1 MDKQIMLLL
10 LLLVISISLFA
21 NLLQTEGF
29 SNSNSSSTTQDQLT
43 AHTAKALVIT
53 CMDFRLIDDAVNY
66 LNSQGYNNNYDEF
79 ILAGASLGYN
89 QSTYSAWTETLDKH
103 IELAEQLHDIKEI
116 IVIDH
121 MSCGAYKIFYNK
133 DSISESDELTL
144 HKENF
149 TKFKQTIGTKYPQ
162 LKVKTLLMKLT
173 GEVLEL

>member
-1 MDKQIMLLL
+1 MEKQTMLLL

-21 NLLQTEGF
+21 GLVQTQGF
-29 SNSNSSSTTQDQLT
+29 SNSSIPTQDQLT
-43 AHTAKALVIT
+43 AHTAKAMVIT

-66 LNSQGYNNNYDEF
+66 LNAQGYNNNYDEF

-89 QSTYSAWTETLDKH
+89 QTAYSAWTETLDKH
-103 IELAEQLHDIKEI
+103 IELAEQLHHIQEV

-121 MSCGAYKIFYNK
+121 MGCGAYKIFYNK
-133 DSISESDELTL
+133 DSISESDELEL
-144 HKENF
+144 HKQNF
-149 TKFKQTIGTKYPQ
+149 AKFKQTINTKYPQ